1 MDLPHIMPIKEP
13 LTREKNT
20 ISMIVMIRV
29 GKKYRKIAKA
39 DLNFYKKYFLSE
51 KLGVDKWIHL
61 QLLETQLEQ
70 MGHSTNILKTVINTG
85 KIYMKSLLIEP
96 ALADSSSFG
105 KSQKFCD
112 NLSVISSITS
122 SSVASQIL
130 KNNLKNIVNIKDKTA
145 NVRTERYRSI
155 TEHTNEFLRNIKNK
169 QFYTENDLYEDIIE
183 EEDCIIKFFYFLRN
197 IFFKKFFYIK

>member
-13 LTREKNT
+13 FTREKNT
-20 ISMIVMIRV
+20 ISMILMIRV

-96 ALADSSSFG
+96 ALADGSPLG
-105 KSQKFCD
+105 KTQKFCD
-112 NLSVISSITS
+112 NLSVFSSITS

-130 KNNLKNIVNIKDKTA
+130 KNNLKNIANIKDKTA

-183 EEDCIIKFFYFLRN
+183 EDDCIIKFFYFLRN
-197 IFFKKFFYIK
+197 IFFKKFI